1 MRNLLALFTVT
12 LAILAGSV
20 LRAADAAPS
29 AGNDLEAKFKA
40 AMTDVIMSGRWVPV
54 KNGALGAEKEDKYA
68 IVSVEKV
75 SGSDWV
81 INARFRNVV
90 MPIPVKIMWAGD
102 TAVIIVDNLQM
113 PGAGNYGGTAYSA
126 RVMIYENTYAGSW
139 SGGDHGGLLSGLIVK
154 SAAVGEPT
162 K

>member
-12 LAILAGSV
+12 LALFTGSV
-20 LRAADAAPS
+20 MCAADATPTAADDP
-29 AGNDLEAKFKA
+29 EAKFKA

-81 INARFRNVV
+81 INARMRNVV
-90 MPIPVKIMWAGD
+90 MPIPVKVKWAGD
-102 TAVIIVDNLQM
+102 TAVIIVDNLQI

-126 RVMIYENTYAGSW
+126 RVMIYENTYAGTW
-139 SGGDHGGLLSGLIVK
+139 SGGDHGGLLSGLIAK
-154 SAAVGEPT
+154 SAPISGAT